1 MFWNPCRHQVFGCLK
16 CISLCFMLFF
26 VSSPVAVLC
35 PHQRGGASIKWLLFS
50 TCICSSAFLHVD
62 VCLDPEDAWLVFMEF
77 QSQYAWSYQ
86 MWFGLKIKTKVLRR
100 TGGRNKVT
108 GKNKIVLLHPWS
120 LSCKKAKESRP
131 SEGFSLSEGL
141 KRQTGATQMSQ
152 IFIPITSKTWEGA
165 ELGSWVGGAG
175 TRRSTTKHQCS
186 SCWTPKTEIRRRNLE
201 SCCWSQLD
209 QEDSGSILFIL

>member
-1 MFWNPCRHQVFGCLK
+1 MHISVFYALFCLQS
-16 CISLCFMLFF
+16 CCCPL
-26 VSSPVAVLC
+26 SSPKRRSFYKMAPLFYLYLQFCFFTCWCLPRSRRRLVGFHGIPKSICVKLSDVIWIKNKNKS
-35 PHQRGGASIKWLLFS
+35 PEKDGG
-50 TCICSSAFLHVD
+50 H
-62 VCLDPEDAWLVFMEF
+62 
-77 QSQYAWSYQ
+77 
-86 MWFGLKIKTKVLRR
+86 
-100 TGGRNKVT
+100 NKVT